1 MARIP
6 ELTRREQSLV
16 FDVAAGLASATDF
29 AEMHAAT
36 EKALAE
42 LCGAQHVALCLI
54 QPEGE
59 GVGFEWKTHT
69 LGRLLK
75 DYGQWAQDDF
85 VGRAVMRHP
94 NQVLSDAEMLSGQK
108 LEQTKTYQRSQQSGI
123 LLRHTVAV
131 YVEPRGSLAQGGIT
145 LYREQSKPFSAK
157 SRYVLQRFVPA
168 LAGSFQSIIRFS
180 SLAFKNLILEEI
192 SAQPAASLVLNARG
206 KEVLRTRAVTA
217 ILERWFPRSSRSP
230 AGIPREWETQLA
242 TLIKG
247 GGRGDPEQFL
257 WRKVS
262 PEQSLEAV
270 FTPLPISQGGPLWE
284 LRIRER
290 PNQAVLKESWRR
302 RLTARQAEV
311 ASCLLQGSEDKEIAQ
326 ALRCAPGTVKK
337 HLQAIYDKLD
347 VEGRADFISK
357 ALRD

>member
-6 ELTRREQSLV
+6 GLTRHEQSLV
-16 FDVAAGLASATDF
+16 FDMAAGLSGAMDL

-42 LCGAQHVALCLI
+42 LCGAQHVAFCLI
-54 QPEGE
+54 QPGEE
-59 GVGFEWKTHT
+59 GVQFEWKSHT

-75 DYGQWAQDDF
+75 DYGQWAQNDF

-94 NQVLSDAEMLSGQK
+94 NQVLSDEEMLSGQK
-108 LEQTKTYQRSQQSGI
+108 LEQTETYQRSRESGV
-123 LLRHTVAV
+123 LLRRTEAV
-131 YVEPRGSLAQGGIT
+131 YVTSRRGLGQGGIT
-145 LYREQSKPFSAK
+145 LYREHSKPFSAK
-157 SRYVLQRFVPA
+157 SRYVLQRLVPGF
-168 LAGSFQSIIRFS
+168 AGSFQSISRFS
-180 SLAFKNLILEEI
+180 SLTFKNLILEEI

-230 AGIPREWETQLA
+230 AGIPREWETRLA
-242 TLIKG
+242 TLVKG
-247 GGRGDPEQFL
+247 GGQVASEQFL
-257 WRKVS
+257 WRQAS

-270 FTPLPISQGGPLWE
+270 FTPLPISNGSALWE
-284 LRIRER
+284 VRIRER
-290 PNQAVLKESWRR
+290 PNQAVLKESWSR

-311 ASCLLQGSEDKEIAQ
+311 ANCLLQGCEDKEIAQ

-337 HLQAIYDKLD
+337 HLQAIYDKLE
-347 VEGRADFISK
+347 VEGSKDFISK